1 MVMSHLASA
10 DVITLEG
17 GDQIHGDVIGND
29 DSSLWVKVGSQVIQV
44 KRSQISDHQVSNPD
58 EVDTVIRRYLYHTDE
73 DPTELT
79 IEQQANRVKPSVIK
93 VQTRLIR
100 FRVIINEDGYAITNA
115 HVNRR
120 RT

>member
-1 MVMSHLASA
+1 MRILKSMFFAASILAMPSLVPA

-29 DSSLWVKVGSQVIQV
+29 DSSLWVKVGSQVVQV
-44 KRSQISDHQVSNPD
+44 KRSQISEHKVANPD
-58 EVDTVIRRYLYHTDE
+58 EADTIIRRFLYHTSE

-93 VQTRLIR
+93 VR
-100 FRVIINEDGYAITNA
+100 RVSVRG
-115 HVNRR
+115 
-120 RT
+120 